1 MKYTFL
7 IFLLYLLLL
16 PKLTLARDHFPIS
29 LTPEDKA
36 IYENTYA
43 ACKNNNFFNNQSY
56 ETFINSSNQVLSVI
70 NRTLAGN
77 ENAFI
82 TYKNTNSVTPELKRW
97 IDSYGFIFA
106 LDDCFGKDQKLKDYY
121 VMSLIFVW
129 DLFPRFAGIILSG
142 RLLIKSRLAQWYLLL
157 LATMKIKGSSV
168 QAGGLSDSNNI
179 IGQLNKTYTLQ
190 EMFLTEQVEEAKKN
204 GITEKVNNLEKALS
218 EIRSLK
224 VTTP

>member
-16 PKLTLARDHFPIS
+16 PKLTLARDHFPIA

-70 NRTLAGN
+70 ERALAGN

-82 TYKNTNSVTPELKRW
+82 TYQNTNSVTPELKRW

-106 LDDCFGKDQKLKDYY
+106 LDDCFGKKQKLKDFY
-121 VMSLIFVW
+121 VISLIFVW
-129 DLFPRFAGIILSG
+129 DLFPKFAGILLSG
-142 RLLIKSRLAQWYLLL
+142 RILIKSRFAQWYLLL
-157 LATMKIKGSSV
+157 LVTLKIKGSSV
-168 QAGGLSDSNNI
+168 QAVGISDSNNI

-190 EMFLTEQVEEAKKN
+190 EMFLNEQISEANKSEDL
-204 GITEKVNNLEKALS
+204 EKVRNLEKALS